1 MAITIIMSSM
11 ENQILKETVGVS
23 LAIDFDE
30 ARILY
35 RALRDYQIKRVHE
48 DSVEYTLCDGLLGAL
63 KPYVYTQRQEQ
74 PT

>member
-1 MAITIIMSSM
+1 MTDQTPDELM
-11 ENQILKETVGVS
+11 GVN

-30 ARILY
+30 ARIVY
-35 RALRDYQIKRVHE
+35 RAVRDYQLKRVHE
-48 DSVEYTLCDGLLGAL
+48 DHVDYKLCDGLLEAL

>member
-1 MAITIIMSSM
+1 MTDSNP
-11 ENQILKETVGVS
+11 EELVGVQ

-30 ARILY
+30 IRILY
-35 RALRDYQIKRVHE
+35 RAVRDYQLKRVHE
-48 DSVEYTLCDGLLGAL
+48 DSEDYKLCDGLLEAL

>member
-1 MAITIIMSSM
+1 MTDSTPDELM
-11 ENQILKETVGVS
+11 GVN

-30 ARILY
+30 ARIIY
-35 RALRDYQIKRVHE
+35 RAVRDYQLKRVHE
-48 DSVEYTLCDGLLGAL
+48 DSVDYTLCDGLLAAL

>member
-1 MAITIIMSSM
+1 M
-11 ENQILKETVGVS
+11 GVN

-30 ARILY
+30 ALIVY
-35 RALRDYQIKRVHE
+35 RAVRDYQLKRVHE
-48 DSVEYTLCDGLLGAL
+48 DSEDYKLCDGLLAAL

>member
-1 MAITIIMSSM
+1 MTDPIPGELM
-11 ENQILKETVGVS
+11 GVN

-30 ARILY
+30 ARIVY
-35 RALRDYQIKRVHE
+35 RAVRDYQLKRVHE
-48 DSVEYTLCDGLLGAL
+48 DSEDYKLCDGLLEAL

>member
-1 MAITIIMSSM
+1 MNDPTS
-11 ENQILKETVGVS
+11 EDLVGVN

-30 ARILY
+30 ARIVY
-35 RALRDYQIKRVHE
+35 RAVRDYQLKRVHE
-48 DSVEYTLCDGLLGAL
+48 DSEDYKLCDGLLAAL

>member
-1 MAITIIMSSM
+1 MTDSTPDELM
-11 ENQILKETVGVS
+11 GVN

-30 ARILY
+30 ARIVY
-35 RALRDYQIKRVHE
+35 KAVREYQIKRVHE
-48 DSVEYTLCDGLLGAL
+48 DSDDYALCEGLLEAL

>member
-1 MAITIIMSSM
+1 M
-11 ENQILKETVGVS
+11 GVN

-30 ARILY
+30 ARIVS
-35 RALRDYQIKRVHE
+35 RAVRDYQLKRVHE
-48 DSVEYTLCDGLLGAL
+48 DSEDYRLCNGLLEAL

>member
-1 MAITIIMSSM
+1 MTDQTPDELM
-11 ENQILKETVGVS
+11 GVN

-30 ARILY
+30 ARIVY
-35 RALRDYQIKRVHE
+35 RAVRDYQLRRVHE
-48 DSVEYTLCDGLLGAL
+48 DSIDYTLCDGLLGAL